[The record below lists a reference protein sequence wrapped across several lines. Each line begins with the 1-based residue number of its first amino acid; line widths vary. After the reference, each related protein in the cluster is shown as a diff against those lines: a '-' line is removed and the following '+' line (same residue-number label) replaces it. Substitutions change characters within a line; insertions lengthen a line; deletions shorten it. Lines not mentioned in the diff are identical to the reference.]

1 MKQSV
6 TIVGGGIIGLSLAY
20 ELLQRDWAVTVIDRD
35 RLGRGASWAGRGYCC
50 RPIG

>member
-35 RLGRGASWAGRGYCC
+35 HLGRSASGPERGSYY